1 MTNSKKAFWKFFKVL
16 LPVLLLAALSC
27 SFFWKVFIK
36 KQVPLPADFVVG
48 VYYPW
53 LDYKWGFA
61 AGVPVKNPITTDV
74 VSFTFPMQML
84 AVDLIKSGQ
93 PPLWNPY
100 ILAGT
105 PLLANFQSAPY
116 SPTNLVYFMFERLT
130 AWSIQIILQHI
141 LAAVFTFLLLRHFK
155 VGKLGSAL
163 GGIAFAFSGYNLIW
177 SQWNGHTLA
186 GAFVPLILLFEDLW
200 LKKGKLVWGLGVSL
214 TLFMQIVSG
223 YPQVV
228 IYTGLAM
235 FLLWLV
241 GLCKEKVYVIRSV
254 VLGAFLVLGLGFSAF
269 QILPGAE
276 LLKLSQRAVEPHPF
290 EWAFLPFSKVI
301 TFIAPDFFG
310 NHATKN
316 YWGPQD
322 YTSNTGFVGVVA
334 FSLATLSLAYI
345 KKRKEIF
352 FAAVLASAGL
362 FFSFPTPISIFL
374 WKSGFLGLNAASAH
388 RALILFTLGVAL
400 LAGFGLDKLIESKK
414 RNLWAIGVSALVLF
428 SYGVWA
434 GTLYWLSKSSPE
446 IYEPL
451 IRGIPKYIVAL
462 RNSVLPLA
470 AFFATGIVFYIM
482 PRVGLVRKVA
492 LGLFLFSVLVFEL
505 FRFGWK
511 FTPFSP
517 RGMVYP
523 TTPVLDFL
531 KEQQKP
537 LRTTG
542 AYVIPINMRMPYEIE
557 SLEGYDAVYPL
568 RISQLIAAINSG
580 KSGTD
585 PVGRYGT
592 VDNTGSNVLDLLN
605 TKYHLTIKRNI
616 KQDPDPKG
624 EIPLGYQDQKFSLA
638 FEDKSVAVLESEAAL
653 PRAKMFYNIK
663 VLQGETEIL
672 DSLLGQDFVG
682 SETIILEEE
691 VSLGAKVKE
700 NATNDVSFK
709 VYKETESVI
718 DVSSSKEGIL
728 FVSDADYPG
737 WKAYVDGV
745 ETRIYR
751 ANFAFRAVKVP
762 EGKHEVRFVYRPD
775 SFYKGLRLSGVSLL
789 LGVGILAWDFVARAK
804 RRSYTL

>member
-1 MTNSKKAFWKFFKVL
+1 MTNSKKVFWKFFRVL
-16 LPVLLLAALSC
+16 LPLLLLGVLS
-27 SFFWKVFIK
+27 SLFFWKVFVR

-84 AVDLIKSGQ
+84 AIDLIKSGQ

-116 SPTNLVYFMFERLT
+116 SPTNFVYFIFERLT
-130 AWSIQIILQHI
+130 AWSLQIILQHV
-141 LAAVFTFLLLRHFK
+141 LAAFFTFFLLRRFK

-163 GGIAFAFSGYNLIW
+163 GGIVFAFSGYNLIW

-186 GAFVPLILLFEDLW
+186 AAFVPLILLFEDLW
-200 LKKGKLVWGLGVSL
+200 LQRGKPILGLGISL
-214 TLFMQIVSG
+214 ALFMQIVSG

-228 IYTGLAM
+228 IYTGMAM
-235 FLLWLV
+235 FVLWLV
-241 GLCKEKVYVIRSV
+241 RFSLGKIYVIRTFA
-254 VLGAFLVLGLGFSAF
+254 LGAFLVLGLGLSAF

-276 LLKLSQRAVEPHPF
+276 LLGLSQRAVEPHPF
-290 EWAFLPFSKVI
+290 EWAFLPFSKII

-334 FSLATLSLAYI
+334 LCLATLSLGFVR
-345 KKRKEIF
+345 KNKEIA
-352 FAAVLASAGL
+352 FAALLGLTGL
-362 FFSFPTPISIFL
+362 FFSFPTPVSIFL

-414 RNLWAIGVSALVLF
+414 RNLWALWGSALILF
-428 SYGVWA
+428 SYGIWA
-434 GTLYWLSKSSPE
+434 GSLFWLSKSSPE
-446 IYEPL
+446 LYDPL
-451 IRGIPKYIVAL
+451 VRGIPKYLVAL

-470 AFFATGIVFYIM
+470 AFVATTFVFLIMHRLSILKKVIVAI
-482 PRVGLVRKVA
+482 
-492 LGLFLFSVLVFEL
+492 FLFSVLTLEL

-517 RGMVYP
+517 REMVYP
-523 TTPVLDFL
+523 TTPALTFL
-531 KEQQKP
+531 QNQTTP
-537 LRTTG
+537 FRTTG
-542 AYVIPINMRMPYEIE
+542 SYVIPINMRMPYKIE

-592 VDNTGSNVLDLLN
+592 IDNTGSSVVDLLN
-605 TKYHLTIKRNI
+605 TKYHLTIKRDA
-616 KQDPDPKG
+616 KGDPDPLG
-624 EIPLGYQDQKFSLA
+624 QIPPNYQEQGFALA
-638 FEDKSVAVLESEAAL
+638 FEDKSVAVLESRTAL
-653 PRAKMFYNIK
+653 PRAEMFYAAQ
-663 VLQGETEIL
+663 VVREETEIL
-672 DSLLGQDFVG
+672 DRLLAKDFID
-682 SETIILEEE
+682 SEAIILEEE
-691 VSLGAKVKE
+691 VGLDAKAEKDVK
-700 NATNDVSFK
+700 NNVSFRL
-709 VYKETESVI
+709 YSETQSVI
-718 DVSSSKEGIL
+718 DVASPEEGLL
-728 FVSDADYPG
+728 FVSDAYYPG

-745 ETRIYR
+745 ESKILR

-762 EGKHEVRFVYRPD
+762 QGQHEVRFVYRPD
-775 SFYKGLRLSGVSLL
+775 SFFKGVRLSGVSLVL
-789 LGVGILAWDFVARAK
+789 AAIVLGWDFLARGR